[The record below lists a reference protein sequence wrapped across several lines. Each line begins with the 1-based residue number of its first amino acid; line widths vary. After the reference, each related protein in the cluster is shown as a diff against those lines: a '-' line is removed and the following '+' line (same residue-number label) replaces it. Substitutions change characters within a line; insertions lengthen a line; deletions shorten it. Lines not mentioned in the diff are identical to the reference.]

1 MKKLLCLMIIALLMA
16 ACSSDSTDT
25 AAQPQPSESQSAT
38 DVVQQTTD
46 AVKRAT
52 DQVVEKG
59 QELKEEAREYAEKA
73 SEVAA
78 ERVQDLQSGAQ
89 RLADEGSTRLAA
101 LVPSAVDFDRG
112 RSVYQQ
118 SCSNCHDGGLMGAP
132 KIGHSRYSADI
143 EVLTE
148 NTIKGIGRMPA
159 RGGNPR
165 LSDDDI
171 RAAVE
176 YMVEQSK

>member
-1 MKKLLCLMIIALLMA
+1 MKKMFLLILVVVFLA
-16 ACSSDSTDT
+16 ACSSDTTET
-25 AAQPQPSESQSAT
+25 ATQPQPPESQPAT
-38 DVVQQTTD
+38 DTLQQATD
-46 AVKRAT
+46 AAQKAV

-59 QELKEEAREYAEKA
+59 KELKEEARDHVEKA
-73 SEVAA
+73 SEAVA
-78 ERVQDLQSGAQ
+78 ETVQELQTEAQ
-89 RLADEGSTRLAA
+89 RLADEGSGRLAA
-101 LVPSAVDFDRG
+101 LIPSAVDFDQG

-118 SCSNCHDGGLMGAP
+118 SCRSCHDGGLMGAP
-132 KIGHSRYSADI
+132 QIGHERYRADI

-165 LSDDDI
+165 LSDYDI